1 MAHAAA
7 GPSLGERLRTVR
19 DRLLAS
25 RDFQRWAI
33 AFPLTRLIARRRART
48 LFDLVAGFVYS
59 QVLFACVRLRL
70 LELLQAGPLR
80 APEIAQRLALPHAST
95 LRLLEA
101 AVALRLLQA
110 RAGGRYGL
118 GDLGAAMLGNPGIS
132 AMVEHHR
139 LLYADLENPV
149 ALLRKERGDGALAR
163 YWAYARAEEPAALGA
178 DQVAGYTQLMSA
190 SQQLVADEILD
201 AYPMRR
207 HRCLL
212 DVGGGDGTFLC
223 AAARRAPQL
232 KLMLF
237 DLPAVAQKARA
248 RFAAEGLADR
258 ATAVGGSFHSAVLPA
273 GADVISLV
281 RVIHDH
287 DDARAAALLSAAR
300 RALAPGGTLILAEP
314 MAGTRGAEA
323 MGAAYFGW
331 YLMAMGSGR
340 PRTPQELEAL
350 LRAAGF
356 DRVRLLR
363 TRVPLQTLLMTAH

>member
-1 MAHAAA
+1 MAQAVE
-7 GPSLGERLRTVR
+7 GTSLTERLRAMR

-33 AFPLTRLIARRRART
+33 AFPLTRFIARRHART

-59 QVLFACVRLRL
+59 QVLLACVRLRL
-70 LELLQAGPLR
+70 LELLQP
-80 APEIAQRLALPHAST
+80 APMHAAQIAQRLDLPQSST
-95 LRLLEA
+95 LRLLDA
-101 AVALRLLQA
+101 AVALRLLQV
-110 RAGGRYGL
+110 REGGHYGL
-118 GDLGAAMLGNPGIS
+118 GDLGAAMLGNPGIA
-132 AMVEHHR
+132 AMVEHHS
-139 LLYADLENPV
+139 LLYADLEDPV
-149 ALLRKERGDGALAR
+149 ALLRKARGDGALAQ
-163 YWAYARAEEPAALGA
+163 YWAYARTTDPAALSAEQIG
-178 DQVAGYTQLMSA
+178 GYTCLMSA

-201 AYPMRR
+201 AYPVRR

-232 KLMLF
+232 RLMLF

-258 ATAVGGSFHSAVLPA
+258 ATAVGGSFHSDALPE

-287 DDARAAALLSAAR
+287 DDAQAAAILRAVR
-300 RALAPGGTLILAEP
+300 RALVRGGTLVLAEP

-340 PRTPQELEAL
+340 PRTPEELEAL

-356 DRVRLLR
+356 EAIRLLR